1 MRLIFRRLRG
11 AVGTALAWAAAWF
24 GAGFLF
30 ITAINVFQ
38 LGIFRH
44 YTTFSL
50 WNALEYATTMATV
63 GFVTGGAFSLYV
75 IATFRDKRLEDINPA
90 RFALGGGLVAVLLSL
105 GLLGVVS
112 GFEVFLLQDLFWP
125 IALPA
130 FLGSVTG
137 YSSIRMARKALPPAK
152 ATAGQLDSG
161 SDGLLPERE
170 EEAV

>member
-38 LGIFRH
+38 LGAFRR

-50 WNALEYATTMATV
+50 WDALEYGMTMATV

-75 IATFRDKRLEDINPA
+75 IAAFRDKRLEDISPT

-105 GLLGVVS
+105 GVIGVVS

-125 IALPA
+125 IVLPA
-130 FLGSVTG
+130 FLGSLTG
-137 YSSIRMARKALPPAK
+137 YSSISIARKALPAAR
-152 ATAGQLDSG
+152 ATTGELG
-161 SDGLLPERE
+161 SAADGLTPGGET
-170 EEAV
+170 